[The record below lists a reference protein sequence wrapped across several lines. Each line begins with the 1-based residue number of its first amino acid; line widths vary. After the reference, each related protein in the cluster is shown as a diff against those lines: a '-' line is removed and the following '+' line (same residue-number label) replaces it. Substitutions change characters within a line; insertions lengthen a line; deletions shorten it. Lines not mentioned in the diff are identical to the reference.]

1 MLQKGNGVQ
10 IWVQPD
16 TRDAFKQIIQT
27 TGETQAQ
34 MAARLAQQEQRRLAR
49 KADKEGARKP

>member
-16 TRDAFKQIIQT
+16 TRDAFKQIMQA
-27 TGETQAQ
+27 TGESQAQ
-34 MAARLAQQEQRRLAR
+34 AAARLVQQEQKRLER
-49 KADKEGARKP
+49 KAQKGGGRGA

>member
-27 TGETQAQ
+27 TGESQVEMT
-34 MAARLAQQEQRRLAR
+34 ARLAKQEQQRLAR
-49 KADKEGARKP
+49 KAQKGGQ